1 MTRRA
6 AACVVFSVAA
16 WSVGPASAEQ
26 AAPDQPAFRAGVSL
40 VEVAAVVLD
49 GSGRPVADLTADDFE
64 VLEDGVARPLVSM
77 RPLVTRT
84 RARVTAPAVEGAYVE
99 SLATNAG
106 LADAPAFVLVL
117 DDLNTSPFDAHR
129 AIRAGLGLL
138 GAIPPDG
145 LVAVVTTSGVGGQL
159 LTLTPPGPEH
169 AERVRAFRGRVLLAG
184 AKDRSYIQTTPS
196 SVNAPCGVGSNV
208 PNSQDCGDPTRA
220 ARRANVIEAVA
231 QILSGAGSR
240 RKVVFWVTE
249 DMGVSPLDPHGNQAA
264 QKAALERVLNA
275 DVAIYPVNPREG
287 HADMRASA
295 TRAEGDRGDNRPD
308 RRTGGL
314 LRFGVADTVFGG
326 SGGTTIELNTDD
338 MVGVTLGQIAR
349 ESGGRWITAANDLD
363 EVLAEV
369 VEQNTVSYVLA
380 FEAAG
385 TQTPGRHEID
395 VRVRRDD
402 VRVFA
407 RRAYVVPDVVT
418 PVEPSVSESEAMRLL
433 RETAFGSVPQGQLTM
448 QMQVV
453 PAFAT
458 GRVGSALVTVR
469 VDAASAGD
477 VPVDLALLT
486 VDDDGNVGAPQM
498 FRMTPTPG
506 EAAWEVTTSM
516 PLTRGAHQVRA
527 AAVTADATRVGLVM
541 APVEIAEPGNDLLMA
556 PPVVLE
562 MDGDAGATPTLKRTF
577 DVGTSVGLQA
587 EVAGRAVRDETAH
600 VVVSVR
606 DVEGRVMRE
615 TDAVLQAGEHS
626 DSQRATAVVH
636 TADLAPGSYTL
647 VVEARRAQADARP
660 VRHAI
665 PVTLEASAAPGNT
678 ADPAPTTADADLNPI
693 RVAYGPETAHE
704 PVGPLVIRDEAAWT
718 AFWRHLPTSQT
729 PPPID
734 FSRVTLLAFVVEG
747 NGSSPVEPVVE
758 RIERAAGA
766 AVVHWRTVASSGA
779 SSSKGT
785 AARAFLVVGV
795 VGHDGPVRFEPVR

>member
-1 MTRRA
+1 MTREAAVCALLSVLVWAHVRA
-6 AACVVFSVAA
+6 QAPE
-16 WSVGPASAEQ
+16 PA
-26 AAPDQPAFRAGVSL
+26 QPVFRAGVAL

-49 GSGRPVADLTADDFE
+49 SNGSPVADLTASDFE
-64 VLEDGVARPLVSM
+64 ILEDGVARPLVSV
-77 RPLVTRT
+77 RRLVAGQRN
-84 RARVTAPAVEGAYVE
+84 RAAATVVEGAHVE
-99 SLATNAG
+99 SLVTNTG

-138 GAIPPDG
+138 GAIPDDG

-196 SVNAPCGVGSNV
+196 SVNAPCGVGSAV

-231 QILSGAGSR
+231 QILSRAGSR

-249 DMGVSPLDPHGNQAA
+249 DMGVSPLDPHGNRVA

-287 HADMRASA
+287 HADMRMKAVVS
-295 TRAEGDRGDNRPD
+295 EGDRGDNRPD

-314 LRFGVADTVFGG
+314 LRFGVGDTVFGG

-338 MVGVTLGQIAR
+338 MVGVTLGQVAR

-363 EVLAEV
+363 TLLAEV
-369 VEQNTVSYVLA
+369 VEQNTSSYILA
-380 FEAAG
+380 FEASG
-385 TQTPGRHEID
+385 TQTPGRHQID

-407 RRAYVVPDVVT
+407 RRAYVVPDVAT
-418 PVEPSVSESEAMRLL
+418 PVEPTASESEAVRLL

-453 PAFAT
+453 PSFAT
-458 GRVGSALVTVR
+458 GRDGSALVTVR

-477 VPVDLALLT
+477 EPVDLALLT
-486 VDDDGNVGAPQM
+486 IDDDGNVSAPQM
-498 FRMTPTPG
+498 FRMTPAPG

-541 APVEIAEPGNDLLMA
+541 APVAIVEAGNDLLMA

-562 MDGDAGATPTLKRTF
+562 MDGDAGATPTLKRRF
-577 DVGTSVGLQA
+577 DVGTPVGLQA
-587 EVAGRAVRDETAH
+587 EVAGRAVRDETAR
-600 VVVSVR
+600 VVVSFR
-606 DVEGRVMRE
+606 DVEGRVARE
-615 TDAVLQAGEHS
+615 TDAVLQAGEHN
-626 DSQRATAVVH
+626 DRQRATAVMH
-636 TADLAPGSYTL
+636 TAGLAPGSYTL
-647 VVEARRAQADARP
+647 VVDARRAEADANP
-660 VRHAI
+660 VRHALAL
-665 PVTLEASAAPGNT
+665 TLEAPAVPVHT
-678 ADPAPTTADADLNPI
+678 ADPAPTTAHADLNPI
-693 RVAYGPETAHE
+693 RVAYGPETTHE
-704 PVGPLVIRDEAAWT
+704 SVGPLVIRDEAAWT
-718 AFWRHLPTSQT
+718 AFWLHLPTSQT

-734 FSRVTLLAFVVEG
+734 FARVTLLAFVIDG
-747 NGSSPVEPVVE
+747 DSTAPVQPVVD
-758 RIERAAGA
+758 RIQRMGDT
-766 AVVHWRTVASSGA
+766 AVVHWRTAAAPRDPASSTP
-779 SSSKGT
+779 GT
-785 AARAFLVVGV
+785 RPFVVVGI
-795 VGHDGPVRFEPVR
+795 VGHDGPVRFEPLR